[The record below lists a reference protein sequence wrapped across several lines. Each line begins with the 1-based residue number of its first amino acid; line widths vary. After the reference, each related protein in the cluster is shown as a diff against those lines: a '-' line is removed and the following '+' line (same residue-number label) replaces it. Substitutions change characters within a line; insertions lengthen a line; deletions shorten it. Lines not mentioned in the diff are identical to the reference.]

1 MVDLSLFG
9 LPAAAAPGLAV
20 HRLATTPYRVVLAE
34 DHPLARRKEIGLA
47 EIATEHFL
55 DTPVG
60 FGNRDVLDSAL
71 AARGIV
77 RDIRAEVTETS
88 AIPVF
93 VATGLGIALLPEMLL
108 PPVDGVVTVALAEQI
123 DWDLSVISPRTPSAP
138 AAVLI
143 EDLIA
148 AYR

>member
-1 MVDLSLFG
+1 MRRGRVDLSLFG
-9 LPAAAAPGLAV
+9 LPASAASGLAV
-20 HRLATTPYRVVLAE
+20 HRLATTPYRVVLSE
-34 DHPLARRKEIGLA
+34 DHPLAQRTEIEVA
-47 EIATEHFL
+47 EIAAEHFV

-93 VATGLGIALLPEMLL
+93 VATCPARPS
-108 PPVDGVVTVALAEQI
+108 TA
-123 DWDLSVISPRTPSAP
+123 WSRWRSPRRSSGISASSAP
-138 AAVLI
+138 ALRAP
-143 EDLIA
+143 
-148 AYR
+148 RPRP